1 MINTATDPMTIEEL
15 TGNPCDCSM
24 NAEHTEVAQEEQQP
38 RVPSP
43 PPAEELLFDR
53 PTEFTRM
60 ELEVDAW
67 TSIYIP
73 VLSDKLVLK
82 NHNDMIH
89 KFQPKFLRDFLE
101 KVLRIG
107 KVRRI
112 DYVDRDIPNSSTPV
126 KAAFVH
132 FEYWYDTQ
140 TARNLRDKLN
150 TYGQF
155 RQKGYMYKGKRCNF
169 YQHSGD
175 ITDPA
180 RPGYF
185 DIRINHKP
193 IEETECDWNIHQL
206 YAENQRLEKEMSAL
220 QDENQRIMEDT
231 MHYMM
236 LNSNMQTELD
246 YYRSMYS
253 NDIPQPNIVVANPP
267 YPEIPYE
274 QPELMDINT
283 LSKPTLTRSQT
294 AHYV

>member
-15 TGNPCDCSM
+15 TGKMCDCSM
-24 NAEHTEVAQEEQQP
+24 NVEPTEVAQEEQQQ

-43 PPAEELLFDR
+43 PSAEELLFDR
-53 PTEFTRM
+53 PREFTRM
-60 ELEVDAW
+60 ELELDAW

-73 VLSDKLVLK
+73 VLSDKLVLQ

-126 KAAFVH
+126 KGAFVH

-140 TARNLRDKLN
+140 TARNLREKLN

-169 YQHSGD
+169 FQHSGD

-206 YAENQRLEKEMSAL
+206 YAENQRLEKEMSTV
-220 QDENQRIMEDT
+220 QDTNQQMQSQLEYQ
-231 MHYMM
+231 HNM
-236 LNSNMQTELD
+236 LINMQTELD

-253 NDIPQPNIVVANPP
+253 NDTPQPNIVVPNPP
-267 YPEIPYE
+267 QPEITYE
-274 QPELMDINT
+274 QPVLMRTDT
-283 LSKPTLTRSQT
+283 LQKPTLTRSQT

>member
-15 TGNPCDCSM
+15 TGKMCDCSM
-24 NAEHTEVAQEEQQP
+24 NVESTEVVDEQQQ

-60 ELEVDAW
+60 ELEIDAW
-67 TSIYIP
+67 KSIYIP

-82 NHNDMIH
+82 NHNDMIN

-140 TARNLRDKLN
+140 PARNLREKLN

-206 YAENQRLEKEMSAL
+206 YAENKRIEEEMSML
-220 QDENQRIMEDT
+220 QDANQQMQSQLEYQ
-231 MHYMM
+231 HNM
-236 LNSNMQTELD
+236 LTNMQTELD

-253 NDIPQPNIVVANPP
+253 TNDTPQP
-267 YPEIPYE
+267 EINLE
-274 QPELMDINT
+274 
-283 LSKPTLTRSQT
+283 KPTMRRTDT
-294 AHYV
+294 ASHY

>member
-15 TGNPCDCSM
+15 NGNPCDCSM
-24 NAEHTEVAQEEQQP
+24 NAEQTEVTQEEQQS

-82 NHNDMIH
+82 NHNDMIN

-231 MHYMM
+231 THYMM

-267 YPEIPYE
+267 HPEIPHE
-274 QPELMDINT
+274 QPEWMNINT
-283 LSKPTLTRSQT
+283 LCKPTLTRSHTSQ
-294 AHYV
+294 YV

>member
-1 MINTATDPMTIEEL
+1 MINTATDPMTLEEL
-15 TGNPCDCSM
+15 NGTPWDCSM
-24 NAEHTEVAQEEQQP
+24 NAEQNEVAQEEQQQ

-43 PPAEELLFDR
+43 VEELLFDR

-82 NHNDMIH
+82 NHNDMIN

-140 TARNLRDKLN
+140 TARNLREKLN

-231 MHYMM
+231 THYMM
-236 LNSNMQTELD
+236 MNSNLQMELD

-253 NDIPQPNIVVANPP
+253 NDTPQPNIVVPNPP
-267 YPEIPYE
+267 
-274 QPELMDINT
+274 QPEFTHEKPILTRTDT
-283 LSKPTLTRSQT
+283 LQKPTLTRSQT